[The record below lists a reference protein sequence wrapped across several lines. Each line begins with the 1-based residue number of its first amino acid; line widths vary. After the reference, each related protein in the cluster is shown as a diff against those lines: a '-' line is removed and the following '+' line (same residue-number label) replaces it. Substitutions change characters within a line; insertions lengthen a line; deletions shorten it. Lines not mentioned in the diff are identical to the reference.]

1 MNKHNRRV
9 NFLLKFSSIK
19 RKKDDAVRHQHT
31 QAYKSRLQELVP
43 SGISMQ
49 YWAIYQWS
57 SCMCRLAHTWPMQDL
72 LISYLHCRSR

>member
-1 MNKHNRRV
+1 V
-9 NFLLKFSSIK
+9 LIFLPKISPIK

-43 SGISMQ
+43 KGITMQ

-57 SCMCRLAHTWPMQDL
+57 SCVCRLASLCKTCWS
-72 LISYLHCRSR
+72 LICIVALVTNI

>member
-49 YWAIYQWS
+49 YWAIYQ
-57 SCMCRLAHTWPMQDL
+57 
-72 LISYLHCRSR
+72 